1 MSNLIDADAGTERFS
16 GYEAELKL
24 VQADLN
30 QQLEEIKES
39 TGEPRKA
46 AISKAERAL
55 EEAEELIGQ
64 MRLEKSNI
72 PANLKSKFNTR
83 FRNFEQDLD
92 TTKRKLETYTNDR
105 SKLFGGRYTDNPDT
119 DAQLE
124 QRQQLLS
131 GTDRLNRS
139 SNRLR
144 ESQRIAMET
153 EQIGASTLGDLH
165 RQREQITHTREILLD
180 SETYTDRS
188 IKTLK
193 GMARR
198 MATNRI
204 ITIAIITVL
213 VLLIIAV
220 VYSKFR

>member
-30 QQLEEIKES
+30 QQLEQINDS

-72 PANLKSKFNTR
+72 PANLKSKVNTR

-105 SKLFGGRYTDNPDT
+105 SKLFGARYTDNPDT
-119 DAQLE
+119 DTQLE

-144 ESQRIAMET
+144 ESQRIALET
-153 EQIGASTLGDLH
+153 EQIGAGTLGDLH
-165 RQREQITHTREILLD
+165 RQREQITNTHDRLLQ
-180 SETYTDRS
+180 SESYTDRS

-198 MATNRI
+198 YVHTLS
-204 ITIAIITVL
+204 VCDCKP
-213 VLLIIAV
+213 LLIRRRSWLPI
-220 VYSKFR
+220 